1 MKNFLVSL
9 IMMALIFVGSS
20 FSVDSINDDS
30 NTIIKGVILLSTIL
44 VLYFLVEFVNKKVEI
59 TTKNVYKKFRSMAKY
74 LPALEHTRV
83 KIMRVYS
90 GKADGEVM
98 IFRPERVLE
107 HKRILKDTETFSA
120 ECLLLDASVVY
131 LYITR
136 DGDMIDVVLGE
147 KEVNADCIFSFEPE
161 KMIQMDGTEVLI
173 SATS

>member
-1 MKNFLVSL
+1 MKNLFLLSPT
-9 IMMALIFVGSS
+9 S
-20 FSVDSINDDS
+20 DS
-30 NTIIKGVILLSTIL
+30 NAIAGGIIFCIAIFLFVIVFKLADIKT
-44 VLYFLVEFVNKKVEI
+44 EI

-98 IFRPERVLE
+98 IFRPNKVREFGRELINV
-107 HKRILKDTETFSA
+107 ETFSA
-120 ECLLLDASVVY
+120 ECLLLDTSVVY